1 LKDSTFDSL
10 STSPGGCRCCN
21 AQIFSFVF
29 TPTSRRMVGRW
40 PSLGSSALR
49 SFRVSTALF
58 TTTASADSSA
68 DLSAE
73 ISPGKVHEHFG
84 LRAVRLYLMRLSVT
98 LGFRV
103 VSHAYR
109 PHPASLPV
117 RVPTVVVLAT
127 AFFRAE
133 FLAEPALAFTTV
145 AVTASGHFFLFHFF
159 SDLFMPMLGTRR
171 SASSPDPFSNH
182 GSAESLSDTIHAKTT
197 RSARCADAEIHDFAS
212 PETPLRG

>member
-1 LKDSTFDSL
+1 
-10 STSPGGCRCCN
+10 
-21 AQIFSFVF
+21 
-29 TPTSRRMVGRW
+29 MVGRW

-103 VSHAYR
+103 FSHAYR

-159 SDLFMPMLGTRR
+159 S
-171 SASSPDPFSNH
+171 
-182 GSAESLSDTIHAKTT
+182 
-197 RSARCADAEIHDFAS
+197 
-212 PETPLRG
+212 

>member
-1 LKDSTFDSL
+1 
-10 STSPGGCRCCN
+10 
-21 AQIFSFVF
+21 
-29 TPTSRRMVGRW
+29 MVGRW
-40 PSLGSSALR
+40 PSIGSSTLR

-98 LGFRV
+98 LGFRAS
-103 VSHAYR
+103 SHAHR

-133 FLAEPALAFTTV
+133 FLAESALAFTTF
-145 AVTASGHFFLFHFF
+145 AVTASGHLFLFHFF
-159 SDLFMPMLGTRR
+159 MTCSCPCRAHEGHRLRTSSGMSHFSAAKRRFLG
-171 SASSPDPFSNH
+171 
-182 GSAESLSDTIHAKTT
+182 
-197 RSARCADAEIHDFAS
+197 ARCRANRQEADSQD
-212 PETPLRG
+212 